1 MKLKRLLKYGSFSR
15 SMKML
20 FWGYGFSLS
29 LFSFFIDPNF
39 TALRWL
45 YSGVYADYR
54 LLVSFG
60 YVLFIA
66 LLYLFYVLILKNI
79 KTQNV
84 SFLSLGKKIA
94 ITASVLLFSYPAMLS
109 YDLFNYTTTAKTLFF
124 YKENPYLIM
133 PIEFLN
139 EPFLSYTHAANK
151 LALYGPS
158 WLMLSGIPYN
168 LGFSNILLTLFQFKL
183 FAALFYIGCSYF
195 VWKLSDNKQSLL
207 LFALNPLVLIETF
220 VSGHNDIVMM
230 FFVLATIFL
239 ILRKQFVI
247 AFLLFIIS
255 VGIKYASIALLP
267 FMVFLAWR
275 VSKNQRIKWKT
286 IWVFAAISMSIPF
299 LLSPLREEVYPWYAI
314 WFLPFAAMIR
324 KQYVKY
330 LAIAFTLGLLLRY
343 IPFMYLGTH
352 FGIAPIAKIILTVFP
367 VSVAALCIFV
377 RKRYV

>member
-1 MKLKRLLKYGSFSR
+1 
-15 SMKML
+15 MKML

-29 LFSFFIDPNF
+29 LFSLFSYFFIDPNF

-66 LLYLFYVLILKNI
+66 LLYLFYVLILENI

-195 VWKLSDNKQSLL
+195 VWKLS
-207 LFALNPLVLIETF
+207 
-220 VSGHNDIVMM
+220 
-230 FFVLATIFL
+230 
-239 ILRKQFVI
+239 
-247 AFLLFIIS
+247 
-255 VGIKYASIALLP
+255 
-267 FMVFLAWR
+267 
-275 VSKNQRIKWKT
+275 
-286 IWVFAAISMSIPF
+286 
-299 LLSPLREEVYPWYAI
+299 
-314 WFLPFAAMIR
+314 
-324 KQYVKY
+324 
-330 LAIAFTLGLLLRY
+330 
-343 IPFMYLGTH
+343 
-352 FGIAPIAKIILTVFP
+352 
-367 VSVAALCIFV
+367 
-377 RKRYV
+377 KRR